1 MKIGIDL
8 DNTIISYDDA
18 FRHVA
23 QKSGLIDKNFQG
35 NKNEIKQ
42 LIRMQNQGEAIW
54 QKLQGQVYGKYIH
67 KANLF
72 PGFKRFLR
80 RCNQQKITVSVISHK
95 TEYGHYDE
103 EKISLRESALSF
115 LKNQGIIIG
124 NQGTALN
131 KIIFT
136 KTREE
141 KIEKIRSN
149 NFDWFIDDLIE
160 VIGDSKLN
168 DLPNRILFS
177 EFNMEEN
184 SESVTCSS
192 WNQIENQILEP
203 LTEFEI
209 QAIASDI
216 LQRDILSCHWIGGRG
231 NSGIYKVT
239 FSNKQNVVFI
249 M

>member
-1 MKIGIDL
+1 
-8 DNTIISYDDA
+8 
-18 FRHVA
+18 VA

-54 QKLQGQVYGKYIH
+54 QKLQGQVYGRYIH

-115 LKNQGIIIG
+115 LKNQGIMIG
-124 NQGTALN
+124 NEGTALN

-141 KIEKIRSN
+141 KIEEIRSN

-177 EFNMEEN
+177 EYSAKEN
-184 SESVTCSS
+184 IRIVTC
-192 WNQIENQILEP
+192 
-203 LTEFEI
+203 
-209 QAIASDI
+209 
-216 LQRDILSCHWIGGRG
+216 
-231 NSGIYKVT
+231 
-239 FSNKQNVVFI
+239 
-249 M
+249 